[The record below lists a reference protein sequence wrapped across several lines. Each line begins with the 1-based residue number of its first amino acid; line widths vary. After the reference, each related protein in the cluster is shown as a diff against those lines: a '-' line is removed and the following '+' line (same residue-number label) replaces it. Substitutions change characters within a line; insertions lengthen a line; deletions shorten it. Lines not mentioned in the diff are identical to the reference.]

1 MRRPR
6 LNTLPI
12 TLNTLLALLGALAVS
27 GLALRLFE
35 QTAADQA
42 LARAVAARDGAQ
54 TTVQHSG
61 AALEAEARAWA
72 ADPALLDR
80 LAAGDPATVE
90 AYFIQAL
97 YQSGADAVA
106 VVDSGQV
113 LAAGGLPLDW
123 AAAGTPAGY
132 ALVGTPEGALA
143 LAAAAPLPTPL
154 AGYVVLGRHL
164 NQTYARAALA
174 TLGATVRLSATDEIT
189 PDTERATLRE
199 RAVRL
204 GEPQAAWLRG
214 AGEFVAVAAL
224 TGPDGATRG
233 VIEAT
238 LPDTAVRLAEL
249 QLRRVLFP
257 LALVLAGLTALANV
271 LVQRR
276 TTRPVAALTSAA
288 ARIGEGDLTTPVA
301 ALPDAQTTS
310 LALAL
315 EEMRRRLLDLT
326 ANLQRRQAE
335 SNAILSGIVEGVFTV
350 DGERRIRYLNP
361 QAAGMLGVS
370 PEAVVGRFCGDVLQ
384 PLAVRGRRPCEA
396 QCPILHARFQPGARA
411 TEHLDLPGGRRSVV
425 VTSAPPLQSAWPAGA
440 ELQVVV
446 VRDETEVEATRRLR
460 DTVLANISHEFK
472 TPLSAQLASIELLL
486 DQLPELNTDQIAR
499 LVVSLQSGTLRLTQL
514 IDNLLESVRIESG
527 HDQVRRLPVALDEVV
542 EQAVEMIR
550 PLLDQRGQT
559 VDVDLPYPFPRAR
572 GDAPRLVQ
580 VLVNLLANANK
591 YAPVGTL
598 IRIGGH
604 AEAGTVTV
612 WVEDRGPGLPDL
624 PVEALFGR
632 FMRAG
637 QTEGEATA
645 GGAGLGLWIVQSI
658 VARHGGRVAAEN
670 TGQGTRVTVT
680 LPRAQVELEP

>member
-1 MRRPR
+1 M
-6 LNTLPI
+6 
-12 TLNTLLALLGALAVS
+12 
-27 GLALRLFE
+27 
-35 QTAADQA
+35 
-42 LARAVAARDGAQ
+42 
-54 TTVQHSG
+54 
-61 AALEAEARAWA
+61 
-72 ADPALLDR
+72 
-80 LAAGDPATVE
+80 VE
-90 AYFIQAL
+90 GYFLQAL
-97 YQSGADAVA
+97 YGSSADAVA
-106 VVDSGQV
+106 VMEGGQV
-113 LAAGGLPLDW
+113 RAAGGLPLDW
-123 AAAGTPAGY
+123 TAAGTPSDY
-132 ALVGTPEGALA
+132 AIVSTPDGGLA
-143 LAAAAPLPTPL
+143 LAAAAPLPAPQT
-154 AGYVVLGRHL
+154 GYVVLGRRL

-174 TLGATVRLSATDEIT
+174 TLGATVRLTTVGQSEPDEQ
-189 PDTERATLRE
+189 RAVLRD

-204 GEPQAAWLRG
+204 GEPQAAWLRETG
-214 AGEFVAVAAL
+214 AFVAVGAL
-224 TGPDGATRG
+224 TGPGGAPSG
-233 VIEAT
+233 VIEAS
-238 LPDTAVRLAEL
+238 LPDTSVQLAALALRRTLFPMALGLAALAGLANALL
-249 QLRRVLFP
+249 QLRTR
-257 LALVLAGLTALANV
+257 
-271 LVQRR
+271 
-276 TTRPVAALTSAA
+276 RPVAALTSAA

-301 ALPDAQTTS
+301 ALPDSQTAG
-310 LALAL
+310 LAVAL
-315 EEMRRRLLDLT
+315 EDMRRHLLDLT

-361 QAAGMLGVS
+361 QAAELLGVTA
-370 PEAVVGRFCGDVLQ
+370 EGVVGRFCGDVLL
-384 PLAVRGRRPCEA
+384 PLPVRGRRPCED

-411 TEHLDLPGGRRSVV
+411 TEHLGLPRGRRSVI

-472 TPLSAQLASIELLL
+472 TPLAAQLASIELLL

-499 LVVSLQSGTLRLTQL
+499 LVVSLQSGSLRLTQL

-527 HDQVRRLPVALDEVV
+527 HDQVRRQPVALDEVV
-542 EQAVEMIR
+542 EQAVEMVR

-559 VDVDLPYPFPRAR
+559 LDVDLPYPFPRAR

-612 WVEDRGPGLPDL
+612 WVEDQGPGLPDL

-637 QTEGEATA
+637 QTDGETS
-645 GGAGLGLWIVQSI
+645 GAGLGLWIVQSI

-670 TGQGTRVTVT
+670 TGRGTRVTVT
-680 LPRAQVELEP
+680 LPRAQVELEA